1 MSIGQEPL
9 VEAAIRVIQR
19 YGIRRTTMHDVA
31 AEAGVSRQTLYTVFS
46 NKEALLRGTVRMI
59 ADRSLEAIEH
69 DCTATTP
76 LSAQLDVIFR
86 ELAVRPYQ
94 LVHTS
99 PEANDIVEGL
109 TAACAEEVR
118 DAGLRSRAVLA
129 RLLEPYVAQLDAADT
144 SAEEFAD
151 FLHTTLSGLKKLA
164 RDEAHLHASLATLK
178 RMVLLL
184 LRV

>member
-46 NKEALLRGTVRMI
+46 NKEALLRGTVRLI
-59 ADRSLEAIEH
+59 ADRSIDAIERGC
-69 DCTATTP
+69 DGTMT
-76 LSAQLDVIFR
+76 LSAQLDVVFR

-118 DAGLRSRAVLA
+118 DAGQRSRALIA
-129 RLLEPYVAQLDAADT
+129 RLLAPYDASLRAANMSADG
-144 SAEEFAD
+144 FAD
-151 FLHTTLSGLKKLA
+151 FLQTALSGLKKLA
-164 RDEAHLHASLATLK
+164 RDEAHLHASLETLK
-178 RMVLLL
+178 HMVLVL
-184 LRV
+184 LRA

>member
-46 NKEALLRGTVRMI
+46 NKEALLRGTVRLI
-59 ADRSLEAIEH
+59 ADRSIEAIER
-69 DCTATTP
+69 DCAADTP
-76 LSAQLDVIFR
+76 LHEQLDVVFR
-86 ELAVRPYQ
+86 ELALRPFQ
-94 LVHTS
+94 LVHNS
-99 PEANDIVEGL
+99 PEASDIVEGL

-118 DAGLRSRAVLA
+118 DAATRSRAVLA
-129 RLLEPYVAQLDAADT
+129 RLFTPYAAAFADADT
-144 SAEEFAD
+144 SVDAFAD
-151 FLHTTLSGLKKLA
+151 FLQTALSGLKKLA
-164 RDEAHLHASLATLK
+164 RDEAHLRESLAMLK

-184 LRV
+184 VRA